1 MPEENLQSDT
11 KRAGQARP
19 QKQGFGQAT
28 IKVCLHEKCR
38 RKGAE
43 EIFANLKEGLAKE
56 EAIVLPVRECLG
68 YCSEGPN
75 IAINDNIVKG
85 VKPFLAVET
94 VRQELRD
101 PSCKADG
108 LGSKSLD
115 DLDDVLDDIT
125 KL

>member
-1 MPEENLQSDT
+1 MPEEHLPSET
-11 KRAGQARP
+11 KHT
-19 QKQGFGQAT
+19 GQAT
-28 IKVCLHEKCR
+28 VKVCLHTKCCH
-38 RKGAE
+38 KGAE
-43 EIFANLKEGLAKE
+43 QIFANLKEGLSKE
-56 EAIVLPVRECLG
+56 EALILPVRECLG

-115 DLDDVLDDIT
+115 DLDQVLEDAT

>member
-1 MPEENLQSDT
+1 M
-11 KRAGQARP
+11 KRAGR
-19 QKQGFGQAT
+19 AT
-28 IKVCLHEKCR
+28 IKVCMHQKCCQ
-38 RKGAE
+38 KGAE
-43 EIFANLKEGLAKE
+43 EIFANIKGGLTKE
-56 EAIVLPVRECLG
+56 EAVVLPVRRCLG

-115 DLDDVLDDIT
+115 ALDYVLDDIT

>member
-1 MPEENLQSDT
+1 MSENKPKSI
-11 KRAGQARP
+11 
-19 QKQGFGQAT
+19 AT
-28 IKVCLHEKCR
+28 IKVCVHKDCR
-38 RKGAE
+38 AKGSE
-43 EIFANLKEGLAKE
+43 QIYENLKEGLFPD
-56 EAIVLPVRECLG
+56 EAVVLKVSDCFG
-68 YCSEGPN
+68 YCKMGPN

-108 LGSKSLD
+108 LGSKPLD
-115 DLDDVLDDIT
+115 ALDDVLDSID